1 MKRARSVI
9 ISVFLVLSLV
19 FVMASPA
26 YAAFP
31 VKGDLQFNADG
42 KFTIV
47 QFADCQDDIIPR
59 QAMIQ
64 MMGKALDSA
73 KPDLVI
79 FTGDNITGSGNPG
92 KILTN
97 AAIKAV
103 LAPVVTR
110 GIPFAI
116 VFGNHDGESGV
127 SKEDQLKMY
136 QKIKG
141 CLAYDAVPSLYG
153 CANYNLPIL
162 SSDGS
167 KDAFNLWLF
176 DSNEY
181 DAVKGGYDWV
191 HDDQVQWYKTTST
204 ALALKNGG
212 LVPSLAFQHICAP
225 ETYELLKQVTPGTE
239 GSTDRFGKTWTL
251 ELNPAL
257 AQGHLGEWPC
267 PSDTVSGQFQ
277 AFVDRGDVLGLVSG
291 HDHVNDFVG
300 TYKGVDIIQSPGA
313 GFQTYNDRAVLGC
326 RVIVLDENNSWHYQ
340 TETPSFSDYFG
351 TGTNADFIYSF
362 TGSEYAALLPWVSQ
376 AVLLFLNFLPNI
388 THLFNL

>member
-1 MKRARSVI
+1 LKRKLKAILSILIILAFVFTSV
-9 ISVFLVLSLV
+9 
-19 FVMASPA
+19 SPA
-26 YAAFP
+26 YAVQSSA
-31 VKGDLQFNADG
+31 KILKFNQNG

-47 QFADCQDDIIPR
+47 QFADCQDDILPR
-59 QAMIQ
+59 KAMII
-64 MMGKALDSA
+64 MMERALDSA
-73 KPDLVI
+73 KPDLVV
-79 FTGDNITGSGNPG
+79 FTGDNITGGGCPG
-92 KILTN
+92 KLLTN
-97 AAIKAV
+97 LAIRAV
-103 LAPVVTR
+103 LAPVVKR
-110 GIPFAI
+110 GIPFAV

-181 DAVKGGYDWV
+181 DKVNGGYDWV
-191 HDDQVQWYKTTST
+191 HDDQVQWYKDTSVS
-204 ALALKNGG
+204 LAQANGG

-225 ETYELLKQVTPGTE
+225 ETFNLLKQVPQGTANS
-239 GSTDRFGKTWTL
+239 GDHFGKTYAF
-251 ELNPAL
+251 ELDPSM

-267 PSDTVSGQFQ
+267 PSNTASNQFQ

-300 TYKGVDIIQSPGA
+300 TYKGVDIIQSPGT
-313 GFQTYNDRAVLGC
+313 GLQTYNDRAVVGC

-340 TETPSFSDYFG
+340 TETPSFADYFG
-351 TGTNADFIYSF
+351 TGTSADFAYSF
-362 TGSEYAALLPWVSQ
+362 MGSEFAAFLPVVSDAIFALLEYFPALDRIFS
-376 AVLLFLNFLPNI
+376 
-388 THLFNL
+388 